1 MSVLFA
7 VLTGLRRGEII
18 GLCWQ
23 NIDFQNALLTIE
35 SSATFHSKMGK
46 RRTIPLSGNA
56 MEILKKIRKTSKTKN
71 VFTINGTPL
80 LGNTIAHIYKR
91 YARMAGLREELNFH
105 ALRHSH
111 GSWLAISGASI
122 YKISKLL
129 GHSDVKVT
137 QTHYAHLQPE
147 NLRDTVDLISF

>member
-1 MSVLFA
+1 
-7 VLTGLRRGEII
+7 
-18 GLCWQ
+18 
-23 NIDFQNALLTIE
+23 
-35 SSATFHSKMGK
+35 MGK

-71 VFTINGTPL
+71 VFTINGPL
-80 LGNTIAHIYKR
+80 TWEYDCTYLQEVHAD
-91 YARMAGLREELNFH
+91 GLAREELNFH